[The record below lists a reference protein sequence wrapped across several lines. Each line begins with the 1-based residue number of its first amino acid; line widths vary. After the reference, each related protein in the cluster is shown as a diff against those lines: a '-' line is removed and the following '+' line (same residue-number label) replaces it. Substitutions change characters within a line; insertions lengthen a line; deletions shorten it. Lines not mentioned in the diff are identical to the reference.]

1 MMLALMLLVMLAV
14 ISVVTSADHISN
26 LINYVS
32 VDVGNF
38 FSSGVLSDIGRDVI
52 NDDSINVSYYVGH
65 NVSTDVSSA
74 ASNDFI
80 MSEVISAVI
89 IVMMSEAMSTV
100 TANSQQ

>member
-1 MMLALMLLVMLAV
+1 M
-14 ISVVTSADHISN
+14 
-26 LINYVS
+26 
-32 VDVGNF
+32 
-38 FSSGVLSDIGRDVI
+38 I
-52 NDDSINVSYYVGH
+52 NDDIIHVSYYVGL

-100 TANSQQ
+100 TANYQQ